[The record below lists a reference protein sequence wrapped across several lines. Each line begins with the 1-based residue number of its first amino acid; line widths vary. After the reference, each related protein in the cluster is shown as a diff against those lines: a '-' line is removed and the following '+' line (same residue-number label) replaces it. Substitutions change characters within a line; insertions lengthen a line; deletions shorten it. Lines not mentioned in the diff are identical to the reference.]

1 MSQTLIMYKYAG
13 IGLLGLFFVMIYP
26 TSSESIQDGMNL
38 YGAGTVNV
46 FDRAGN
52 SVFTQTVHNQLFD
65 QGEGFIISQTFTDLN
80 EPTLVADNIQIGAIC
95 LSVNTISSADE
106 VTGAAVFNS
115 GNGRSSTV
123 PLNCLTDATVTNSSA
138 VVTIGPLTFQ
148 ASASAEDVT
157 NWVAT
162 ETIGSIGICQA
173 ESTNANVSECTTT
186 LFAVVD
192 TSDVTLGIDETVDIT
207 YTFDLTSAG
216 T

>member
-1 MSQTLIMYKYAG
+1 MYKYAG

-46 FDRAGN
+46 FDKAGN

-65 QGEGFIISQTFTDLN
+65 QGEGFILDQTFTDLDAQGGD
-80 EPTLVADNIQIGAIC
+80 VADNVQIGAIC

-106 VTGAAVFNS
+106 TTGAAVFNS
-115 GNGRSSTV
+115 GNGRGSTT
-123 PLNCLTDATVTNSSA
+123 PLNCITDDTVTNSSS

-148 ASASAEDVT
+148 ASASAESVT
-157 NWVAT
+157 NWIAT
-162 ETIGSIGICQA
+162 ETIGSIGICDAQA
-173 ESTNANVSECTTT
+173 ANNNVSDCTTT